1 MAPTFRRRK
10 RIATRELLYSLEKRH
25 FQKIIMRSQWIQKRL
40 AKSDGNNSLM
50 HLARQGEITEEMHYV
65 AAREE
70 IEPEFVR
77 SKWRAGAW

>member
-1 MAPTFRRRK
+1 
-10 RIATRELLYSLEKRH
+10 
-25 FQKIIMRSQWIQKRL
+25 MRSQWIQKRL